1 VTQAPPEDY
10 PPAQH
15 VLRDLRL
22 TVEHHPDGTALAWIP
37 APPEIRNLSGSVRA
51 GALAVLVDVVGGGL
65 AAVAARPDW
74 IATADLSLH
83 LTPRRVG
90 GDVEAR
96 GRVVRKGRTTVVLE
110 VDLVDTAGGA
120 SLGLATMTFAVL
132 PRRDTNLSVDQADLV
147 TQVSFGLEDSCFA
160 TGFHEQVQLTV
171 VDAGAGVTELAL
183 RDYVRNSMGAVQGG
197 IVAAAASAAAEHAVA
212 DACGGPVE
220 AVDLQ
225 ISYLALVKA
234 GPMRTTA
241 MVLDAQPA
249 FGTTRVEIVDA
260 GADERVTTV
269 ARVVAVRP

>member
-15 VLRDLRL
+15 VLRDLQL
-22 TVEHHPDGTALAWIP
+22 TVEHHPDGTAVAWIP
-37 APPEIRNLSGSVRA
+37 APPAVRNPSGSVRA

-74 IATADLSLH
+74 IATADLTLH
-83 LTPRRVG
+83 LTPRAVA

-96 GRVVRKGRTTVVLE
+96 GRVLRQGRTTVVLE
-110 VDLVDTAGGA
+110 VDLADTAGGT
-120 SLGLATMTFAVL
+120 LGLATMTFAVL
-132 PRRDTNLSVDQADLV
+132 PRRDTNLTVDQADLV
-147 TQVSFGLEDSCFA
+147 SRISFGMDGSRFD

-171 VDAGAGVTELAL
+171 VDAGAGVTELPL

-197 IVAAAASAAAEHAVA
+197 IVAAGADAAAEHAVA

-220 AVDLQ
+220 VVDLQ

-241 MVLDAQPA
+241 TVLDAPRS
-249 FGTTRVEIVDA
+249 FGSARVEIVDTGA
-260 GADERVTTV
+260 GGRLTTV

>member
-22 TVEHHPDGTALAWIP
+22 TVEHHPDGTAIAWIP
-37 APPEIRNLSGSVRA
+37 APPEVRNPSGSVRA

-74 IATADLSLH
+74 IATADLTLH
-83 LTPRRVG
+83 LTPHPVAG
-90 GDVEAR
+90 QVEAR
-96 GRVVRKGRTTVVLE
+96 GRVLRKGRTTVVLE
-110 VDLVDTAGGA
+110 VDIADTAGGA
-120 SLGLATMTFAVL
+120 LGLATMTFAVL
-132 PRRDTNLSVDQADLV
+132 PRRDTNLTVDQADLV
-147 TQVSFGLEDSCFA
+147 SRVSFGIEESRFA
-160 TGFHEQVQLTV
+160 TGFHDQVELTV
-171 VDAGAGVTELAL
+171 VDAGAGVTELPL

-197 IVAAAASAAAEHAVA
+197 IVAAGADAAAEHAIA
-212 DACGGPVE
+212 EACGGPVE
-220 AVDLQ
+220 VVDLQ

-241 MVLDAQPA
+241 TVLDAQPE
-249 FGTTRVEIVDA
+249 FGRARVEIVDT
-260 GADERVTTV
+260 GADGRLTTV